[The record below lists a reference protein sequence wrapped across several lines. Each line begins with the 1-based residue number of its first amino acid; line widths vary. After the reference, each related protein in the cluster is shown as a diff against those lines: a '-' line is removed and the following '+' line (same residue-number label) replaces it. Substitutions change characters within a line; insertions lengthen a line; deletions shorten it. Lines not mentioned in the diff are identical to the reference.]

1 MIVLDKNISFDDVA
15 AVVDPESIT
24 HMDCGGKTIDVR
36 STVPFAEAS
45 KFVETVSDLCFDNSG
60 DYIPQVYDVAVA
72 YAIIDTYTSIETP
85 TDITALADVV
95 YRSNIIENIRQY
107 IDDVQIESLLD
118 AVAKKIEYR
127 IAINTSAAVNK
138 SNDIINKI
146 EEAEKMLEQV
156 ASGLGGE
163 DVTKLVSAIADG
175 KIDEKK
181 LMEAY
186 LDKKEE
192 S

>member
-1 MIVLDKNISFDDVA
+1 MIVLDKNISFDDVV

-24 HMDCGGKTIDVR
+24 HMDCGGTTIDVR

-45 KFVETVSDLCFDNSG
+45 KFVETVTDLCFDNSG

-72 YAIIDTYTSIETP
+72 YAIIDIYTSIETP

-95 YRSNIIENIRQY
+95 YRSNIIKNIRQY
-107 IDDVQIESLLD
+107 IDDAQVESLLE

>member
-1 MIVLDKNISFDDVA
+1 MIVLDKNISFDKLTKS
-15 AVVDPESIT
+15 VDPETVT
-24 HMDCGGKTIDVR
+24 HMDYCGDTIDVK
-36 STVPFAEAS
+36 STISFADAS
-45 KFVETVSDLCFDNSG
+45 KFVEMVADLCFDKDG
-60 DYIPQVYDVAVA
+60 DYIPQVYDIAVA

-85 TDITALADVV
+85 TDISSLADVV
-95 YRSNIIENIRQY
+95 NRSDIIENIRQY
-107 IDDVQIESLLD
+107 IDGAQIKGLLE
-118 AVAKKIEYR
+118 AVEKKIEYK
-127 IAINTSAAVNK
+127 IAVNTSAAMNK
-138 SNDIINKI
+138 TNDIINKI

-163 DVTKLVSAIADG
+163 EVTKLVSAIADG

-186 LDKKEE
+186 LGKKEE

>member
-1 MIVLDKNISFDDVA
+1 MIVLDKNINFDDIMKS
-15 AVVDPESIT
+15 VDPKSVT
-24 HMDCGGKTIDVR
+24 HMDCGGTTVDVK
-36 STVPFAEAS
+36 STVSFAEAS
-45 KFVETVSDLCFDNSG
+45 KFVETVADLCFDSSG

-107 IDDVQIESLLD
+107 IDDNQIENLLE
-118 AVAKKIEYR
+118 AVAKKIEYK
-127 IAINTSAAVNK
+127 IAVNA
-138 SNDIINKI
+138 SVATNKI
-146 EEAEKMLEQV
+146 EELISQVENAEKMLEQV

-163 DVTKLVSAIADG
+163 DISKLMSAVADG

-186 LDKKEE
+186 LGRKEE
-192 S
+192 A

>member
-1 MIVLDKNISFDDVA
+1 M
-15 AVVDPESIT
+15 
-24 HMDCGGKTIDVR
+24 
-36 STVPFAEAS
+36 
-45 KFVETVSDLCFDNSG
+45 
-60 DYIPQVYDVAVA
+60 
-72 YAIIDTYTSIETP
+72 
-85 TDITALADVV
+85 
-95 YRSNIIENIRQY
+95 
-107 IDDVQIESLLD
+107 LD
-118 AVAKKIEYR
+118 AVEKKIEYK
-127 IAINTSAAVNK
+127 IAVSTSAAMNK
-138 SNDIINKI
+138 SNDILNKI

-192 S
+192 L

>member
-1 MIVLDKNISFDDVA
+1 MIVLDKNISFDDIA

-45 KFVETVSDLCFDNSG
+45 KFVETVADLCFDNSG

-72 YAIIDTYTSIETP
+72 YAIIDMYTSIETP

-163 DVTKLVSAIADG
+163 DISKLMSAIADG

-181 LMEAY
+181 LMGAY

-192 S
+192 A

>member
-1 MIVLDKNISFDDVA
+1 MIVLDKNISFDDVS
-15 AVVDPESIT
+15 AVVEPESIT
-24 HMDCGGKTIDVR
+24 HMDCGGKTIDIR
-36 STVPFAEAS
+36 NTVPFAEAS
-45 KFVETVSDLCFDNSG
+45 KFVETVADLCFDNSG

-107 IDDVQIESLLD
+107 IDDVQIEGLLD